1 VWLRVATDSLLFCT
15 RTTTGTVPLK
25 QRNRNRELEPTP
37 EQNLPTTATAL
48 AICQT
53 ELVDWE
59 PMTVHIGLIGGGNI
73 SETHARAARGIGGVS
88 IGAVYGT
95 NQKKVAQLSAACG
108 ATPYSDFDKFLAHR
122 PMELVAIGSPSGL
135 HAGQGIAAARKGLHV
150 LTEKPL
156 DISTVSADELIA
168 AAAQAGVKLG
178 VFFQDRFKT
187 DLIRLKEWVEAGI
200 LGKPILIDARVKW
213 FRPANYYADS
223 RWRGTLRFDGG
234 GALINQ
240 AIHTVDL
247 LLWVYGEV
255 SAVQAV
261 RRTALHNMEAE
272 DTLVALLEFKN
283 GAIGSFQAATSVFP
297 GYPRRVELTGSEGT
311 VIIEH
316 DRLLGVH
323 LREPPKDFQSMGNDQ
338 NASASS
344 ATVSDVRGH
353 KAALIDFIH
362 AIETNGTPRCSG
374 IEGRKSLALV
384 EAIYVACASG
394 KRIELKGM

>member
-1 VWLRVATDSLLFCT
+1 
-15 RTTTGTVPLK
+15 
-25 QRNRNRELEPTP
+25 
-37 EQNLPTTATAL
+37 
-48 AICQT
+48 
-53 ELVDWE
+53 
-59 PMTVHIGLIGGGNI
+59 MTVHIGLIGAGNI
-73 SETHARAARGIGGVS
+73 SQTHAQAAREIAGVS
-88 IGAVYGT
+88 VAAVYGT
-95 NQKKVAQLSAACG
+95 NQQKVAGLSAECG

-135 HAGQGIAAARKGLHV
+135 HAEQGIAAARKGLHV

-156 DISTVSADELIA
+156 DISAVCADELIA

-187 DLIRLKEWVEAGI
+187 DLIRLKKWVDAGI
-200 LGKPILIDARVKW
+200 LGKLILVDARVKW
-213 FRPANYYADS
+213 FRPANYYGNS
-223 RWRGTLRFDGG
+223 SWRGTLRFDGG

-247 LLWVYGEV
+247 LLWVCGEV

-261 RRTALHNMEAE
+261 RRTALHNIEAE
-272 DTLVALLEFKN
+272 DTLVALLEFRN
-283 GAIGSFQAATSVFP
+283 GAIASFQAATSAFP
-297 GYPRRVELTGSEGT
+297 GYPRRVELTGSRGT
-311 VIIEH
+311 AIVEH
-316 DRLLGVH
+316 DRLLAAD
-323 LREPPKDFQSMGNDQ
+323 LREPPEDFESTGNDQ

-374 IEGRKSLALV
+374 IEGRKSLALA
-384 EAIYVACASG
+384 EAIYGACASG
-394 KRIELKGM
+394 KRIELKATE